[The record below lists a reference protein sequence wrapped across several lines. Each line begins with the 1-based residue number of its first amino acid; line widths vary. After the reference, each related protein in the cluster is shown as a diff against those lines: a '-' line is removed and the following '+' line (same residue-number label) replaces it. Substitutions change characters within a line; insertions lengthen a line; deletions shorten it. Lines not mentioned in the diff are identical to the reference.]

1 LRLARICC
9 CNVRICCRNVKK
21 SERISSGYAAW
32 LLKGHQY
39 CARTPSAGFSIG
51 SRKPRTRRTGLPSR
65 GNLAQSLPMWDAH
78 TELTSLSPPRTNSR
92 SGKSGLFPARGQRC
106 HRQRKARS
114 SLSHVDGIEQK
125 IAETRSVSGWPL
137 REGDPIIAPPPFPLV
152 LCIHLCAFARA
163 CFC

>member
-1 LRLARICC
+1 MLRKLKRFPVVMLHGSSKDTSTVREPSVRVFLLGHVNLAR
-9 CNVRICCRNVKK
+9 VV
-21 SERISSGYAAW
+21 
-32 LLKGHQY
+32 QV
-39 CARTPSAGFSIG
+39 
-51 SRKPRTRRTGLPSR
+51 SRLVAI
-65 GNLAQSLPMWDAH
+65 LAQSLPMWDAH

-114 SLSHVDGIEQK
+114 SLSHVDGIAQK

-152 LCIHLCAFARA
+152 LCIHLCAFTRA